1 MATLT
6 VHELYKNYADSLAL
20 HWLVGKENGER
31 QILLKNDQKLANI
44 GYLNF
49 IHPHQVQ
56 IIGFYEL
63 DYLGSLD
70 EQAYSRSLNQLFANY
85 NLACIIIVDD
95 ITVPEDIRHCAQNY
109 HIPLLMSKLPG
120 ENVISFLHASFAKL
134 FAPRVT
140 LHGVFM
146 DVLGMGVLIMGE
158 SGTGKSELAL
168 ELVSR
173 GHRLV
178 ADDAP
183 EFSHVAPKVLSGTC
197 PLPGMGPFLE
207 VRGLGVLNVQALFGD
222 SAIKPDKFLRLI
234 VHLKHMTAES
244 IRDIDRLQGSYGV
257 RQVLGVEIP
266 EIYLPVAAGR
276 NLAVLLECA
285 VRNHSLKMH
294 GYNAADD
301 FCAHQHRAMMEQ
313 SLPEPHPIQSHL
325 SH

>member
-1 MATLT
+1 MPFFT
-6 VHELYKNYADSLAL
+6 VKELYKNYADNLAL
-20 HWLVGKENGER
+20 HWLVGEEHGER
-31 QILLKNDQKLANI
+31 QISLKNDQKLANI

-63 DYLGSLD
+63 DYLESLD
-70 EQAYSRSLNQLFANY
+70 SETYQRSLNQLFANN

-95 ITVPEDIRHCAQNY
+95 ITVPEDIHSCAQNY
-109 HIPLLMSKLPG
+109 QIPLLSSKLPG
-120 ENVISFLHASFAKL
+120 ENVINFLHASFAKL

-183 EFSHVAPKVLSGTC
+183 EFSHVSPKVLSGTC

-244 IRDIDRLQGSYGV
+244 MREIDRLQGSYGV
-257 RQVLGVEIP
+257 RQVLSVDIP

-285 VRNHSLKMH
+285 VRNHSLRMH

-301 FCAHQHRAMMEQ
+301 FCAHQHRAMMMEQ
-313 SLPEPHPIQSHL
+313 NQTEYYPHFTTH
-325 SH
+325 